1 MDRNKINNKTLILYF
16 GIGIGIV
23 LAFFA
28 IGFAIY
34 SYWKGIIIDNENG
47 YNGINAV
54 IALMALLMNII
65 TVIFVFATYDS
76 QSKQISQNKKDTDY
90 NRALDLIF
98 RQLEHTKTKLSSNY
112 GTYLNEFINRNED
125 LRRVQLNIDLRFFED
140 DNFRVYSRAL
150 SFLAIEFEI
159 YYNVIVNTTLSDDD
173 KRYLLSIA
181 PHNIN
186 SRLIQSLN
194 VFQNHYQLFQASD
207 EYQKFNSNLKNN
219 IEYDL
224 LLVLEYLRIPQ
235 VQGLKLTDV

>member
-1 MDRNKINNKTLILYF
+1 MDRKKINKKTLILYF
-16 GIGIGIV
+16 GIGIGVV

-34 SYWKGIIIDNENG
+34 SHWKGIIVDNENG

-76 QSKQISQNKKDTDY
+76 QSKQISQNKRDTDY

-98 RQLEHTKTKLSSNY
+98 RQLEHTKAKLSLDNSNA
-112 GTYLNEFINRNED
+112 LAEFINKNSD
-125 LRRVQLNIDLRFFED
+125 LNRVALNLDLRFFED
-140 DNFRVYSRAL
+140 DNFRIYSRAL
-150 SFLAIEFEI
+150 NFLAIEFEI
-159 YYNVIVNTTLSDDD
+159 YYNVIVNTTLNNDD

-186 SRLIQSLN
+186 SKLIQSLN
-194 VFQNHYQLFQASD
+194 IFQNHYQLFQASD

-219 IEYDL
+219 IENDL
-224 LLVLEYLRIPQ
+224 FLILGYLRIPQ
-235 VQGLKLTDV
+235 VQGLELTDE

>member
-1 MDRNKINNKTLILYF
+1 MMDRKKFNKRTLILYF

-23 LAFFA
+23 LAFLA

-34 SYWKGIIIDNENG
+34 SHWKGIIVDNVNG

-98 RQLEHTKTKLSSNY
+98 RQLEHTNSKLSLDNSNV
-112 GTYLNEFINRNED
+112 LAEFINKNSDLNRVPLNVD
-125 LRRVQLNIDLRFFED
+125 LRLFED

-150 SFLAIEFEI
+150 SFLATEFEI
-159 YYNVIVNTTLSDDD
+159 YYNVIVNTTLNNGD
-173 KRYLLSIA
+173 KRFLLSIA
-181 PHNIN
+181 PHNIH
-186 SRLIQSLN
+186 SKLVQSLN
-194 VFQNHYQLFQASD
+194 IFQDHYKLFQAS
-207 EYQKFNSNLKNN
+207 EQYQGFNSSLKNN

-224 LLVLEYLRIPQ
+224 SLVLGYLWIQQ
-235 VQGLKLTDV
+235 VEGLKLTD